1 MEQEQEFQKNILMGI
16 QLYQKIK
23 LFLYLYVDNKPNGP
37 LLIKGLKNKVNRIW
51 VVGNGTKLS
60 HKVVG
65 KQYWSSVPG
74 MLYID
79 ASRKSSRQ
87 RCYCNC
93 CTFKRKSRFV

>member
-1 MEQEQEFQKNILMGI
+1 M
-16 QLYQKIK
+16 
-23 LFLYLYVDNKPNGP
+23 YLYVDNKPNGP

-74 MLYID
+74 LLYID
-79 ASRKSSRQ
+79 LPKKVQDKNVTVVAVLLKGKIELYDEEVKAIES
-87 RCYCNC
+87 N
-93 CTFKRKSRFV
+93 

>member
-1 MEQEQEFQKNILMGI
+1 M
-16 QLYQKIK
+16 
-23 LFLYLYVDNKPNGP
+23 YLYVDNKPNGP

-65 KQYWSSVPG
+65 KQYWSNVPG

-79 ASRKSSRQ
+79 VPEEVQDKDVTVIAILLKGKVGLYREEVKAIES
-87 RCYCNC
+87 N
-93 CTFKRKSRFV
+93 